1 MRLRDYLKLI
11 DYSFSKT
18 KISIFDVNN
27 EKLIY
32 VEEPFKILDRK
43 FTCIVMQKIRT
54 DLYLVLIP

>member
-27 EKLIY
+27 EKLIL
-32 VEEPFKILDRK
+32 VDEPFKILDRK
-43 FTCIVMQKIRT
+43 YTCIVMKKIRS